1 MKRTQK
7 SAFKY
12 LCKPLSKF
20 KSKNS
25 VSRQRVTLPK
35 QVDVKLV
42 VVKGIILIINFY
54 VSKIFTY
61 L

>member
-12 LCKPLSKF
+12 LCKPLSKL

-42 VVKGIILIINFY
+42 VAKGII
-54 VSKIFTY
+54 
-61 L
+61 